1 MQASVQPSSPRKNS
15 TPQSSSEHI
24 EPSAS
29 STPDD
34 ARGNWRPHPSTT
46 TVGGGGRNA
55 AANTRQRQPQS
66 AARPPAPWQQGLA
79 PPASNLLTKG
89 TTALVVRGTGHG
101 TGGDCI
107 RGGQNTPDGGD
118 FRSPAGVG
126 ASGVASTAG
135 ADQRQRQGQ
144 RMARG
149 VGRDTSPVVRPKASK
164 AYTNGVAME
173 ARCRLI
179 GFTG

>member
-1 MQASVQPSSPRKNS
+1 MQASVRPSSPRNNS

-24 EPSAS
+24 EPPAS

-46 TVGGGGRNA
+46 TVGGGGRIA
-55 AANTRQRQPQS
+55 AASTRQRQPQA

-79 PPASNLLTKG
+79 PPASNSPSKG
-89 TTALVVRGTGHG
+89 TAALVVRGTGHG
-101 TGGDCI
+101 TGGDCT
-107 RGGQNTPDGGD
+107 RGGQNTPDGGG
-118 FRSPAGVG
+118 FRSPAGNG
-126 ASGVASTAG
+126 ASGVASTAA

-149 VGRDTSPVVRPKASK
+149 LGRDTSPVVRPKVSK
-164 AYTNGVAME
+164 ENTE
-173 ARCRLI
+173 
-179 GFTG
+179 GFAGSSLSVDWFY